1 MEGFLES
8 FLYLFITIVILVLS
22 MRKKKPA
29 QPLPDEET
37 QSDDPFAE
45 LFRDEEDEDYE
56 PERQLATV
64 TGTEGDDK
72 AQSTPWMSESDA
84 RDMVI
89 DADAVIR
96 EAATNNPIAEYEGR
110 LEEDAYEIGSGND
123 EGIPFDLKKAV
134 IYSVIIERRAF
145 QEY

>member
-8 FLYLFITIVILVLS
+8 FIYLFITIVILVLS
-22 MRKKKPA
+22 LRKKKPA
-29 QPLPDEET
+29 QPLPDEEP
-37 QSDDPFAE
+37 QSGDPFSE
-45 LFRDEEDEDYE
+45 LFRDEEDEEYE
-56 PERQLATV
+56 PEIQPATA
-64 TGTEGDDK
+64 TGKDEGDTV
-72 AQSTPWMSESDA
+72 QSTPWMSESDA

-96 EAATNNPIAEYEGR
+96 EAAENNPIAEFEGR
-110 LEEDAYEIGSGND
+110 LEEDAYGIGTGID